1 MTPAS
6 ELFMMCTFF
15 RQVTSRVSPTTK
27 AACKKFHCEPPEKPL
42 ESLNWVCLKTGET
55 KNHGE
60 SMFITIFRE
69 KNKCHFGGILYFRH
83 IKVVMD
89 ISGYYL
95 GRRRLAAEQ
104 SHVDGIYYLMRTVCI
119 CVYII
124 AILYL

>member
-1 MTPAS
+1 
-6 ELFMMCTFF
+6 MMCTFF

-42 ESLNWVCLKTGET
+42 ESLNWVGLKTGET
-55 KNHGE
+55 NNHDGE

-95 GRRRLAAEQ
+95 GGRRLAAEQ
-104 SHVDGIYYLMRTVCI
+104 FHVDGIY
-119 CVYII
+119 
-124 AILYL
+124 